1 MVEPLSTGK
10 GEKRGVSSPQC
21 PIVPSWEGPY
31 GCACRLSR
39 VRLFA
44 TLWTGARQAP
54 LSVGFSRHEYWS
66 RLPFPPPG
74 DLPPPPDPGIETTSR
89 VSSIWR
95 VDFYHAPRPP
105 PRKHARLGA
114 ATNGRGSERVSNLPE
129 IMPLGVSGSKHRSP
143 AQVQVKLW
151 AGVLD
156 SGVHGPQQAGRSQSA
171 RPVSPGGDK
180 VSLGSGSQGQ
190 ARRVVKGQGGH
201 SAGSW
206 WLSLTLVL
214 APLMESGV
222 EAGDGN
228 RGGVCRAQDPQVPLA

>member
-1 MVEPLSTGK
+1 M
-10 GEKRGVSSPQC
+10 GVHAGSAVCGSSR
-21 PIVPSWEGPY
+21 PY
-31 GCACRLSR
+31 GLEPARL
-39 VRLFA
+39 LY
-44 TLWTGARQAP
+44 LWDSPGMNTGAGCPFLLQGTSLLLP
-54 LSVGFSRHEYWS
+54 TQGSKL
-66 RLPFPPPG
+66 RLVSPAFGGWIFTTPP
-74 DLPPPPDPGIETTSR
+74 
-89 VSSIWR
+89 
-95 VDFYHAPRPP
+95 APP

-214 APLMESGV
+214 APLMESGG